1 MQSLLQCASL
11 STAGFGCWTRNSVG
25 LTGTM
30 DRYQVTFMDRYQAIN
45 PTDRNGGRGQETRR
59 APPRTGTQKPTALLP
74 PGGPR
79 SEHDPERAVAAD
91 TITMHPVTMHPLTGT
106 FTDAYHEQA
115 FAAQLFRLA
124 FPVHALILTLACL
137 WTCLSSPTAS
147 QWAAWLTALLTLVL
161 R

>member
-1 MQSLLQCASL
+1 M
-11 STAGFGCWTRNSVG
+11 
-25 LTGTM
+25 
-30 DRYQVTFMDRYQAIN
+30 TFMDRYQAIN
-45 PTDRNGGRGQETRR
+45 PTDRNGGRGQETSR

-91 TITMHPVTMHPLTGT
+91 DITMHPVTMHPLSGT
-106 FTDAYHEQA
+106 FKDAYHEQA

-124 FPVHALILTLACL
+124 FPVHALILTLSL
-137 WTCLSSPTAS
+137 STCAFWSPGSPTA
-147 QWAAWLTALLTLVL
+147 WAAWLTALLTLVL